1 MSGHVGNSEAK
12 YYMGSFMFILSQK
25 GDNLFNIFVRLLRI
39 IKQWGHSLVA
49 EPSEL
54 SNKLEVSLTIYTV

>member
-1 MSGHVGNSEAK
+1 
-12 YYMGSFMFILSQK
+12 MFILSQK